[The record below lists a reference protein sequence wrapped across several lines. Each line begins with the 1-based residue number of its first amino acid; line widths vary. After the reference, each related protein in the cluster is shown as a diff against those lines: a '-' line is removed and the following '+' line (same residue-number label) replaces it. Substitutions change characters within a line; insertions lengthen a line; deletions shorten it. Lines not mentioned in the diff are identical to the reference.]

1 MRAATASLT
10 FSLRRKGSEDR
21 LGRWLPVLPCLKRS
35 PSWSQGHTAQRPA
48 CLQEPQT
55 LGPQGEQ
62 VEHIVSIWALQMQEG
77 PGAGVWSL
85 GREGEGPPAA

>member
-1 MRAATASLT
+1 MAPCSALFETLPQLESGPHSPAT
-10 FSLRRKGSEDR
+10 
-21 LGRWLPVLPCLKRS
+21 
-35 PSWSQGHTAQRPA
+35 
-48 CLQEPQT
+48 T

-62 VEHIVSIWALQMQEG
+62 VEHTVSIWALQMQEG